1 MLITLI
7 RLLHI
12 WPQIQS
18 NLSAHLDQTIPHSVF
33 QFFILFFCILM
44 LDVDSHDRPPAIP
57 CRREC
62 TKAPPAAEIFAS
74 IYSELHPL
82 PAPSSRHRP
91 LPHPRP
97 HPTIRRKCFVTGF
110 LVKCAQPGIIGGK
123 DTSSISREPA
133 ICLGELS
140 RCLIS
145 FIISRL
151 ERAEPTA
158 IPAMSD
164 STPSTDG
171 SV

>member
-12 WPQIQS
+12 WPQIQA

-33 QFFILFFCILM
+33 QLFILFFCILM

-62 TKAPPAAEIFAS
+62 TKAPLAAEIFAS

-97 HPTIRRKCFVTGF
+97 HPTIRRGSLKMLRHRLPCEVRTARNYWGQRYLFD
-110 LVKCAQPGIIGGK
+110 LPRARNLSGGV
-123 DTSSISREPA
+123 I
-133 ICLGELS
+133 
-140 RCLIS
+140 
-145 FIISRL
+145 
-151 ERAEPTA
+151 
-158 IPAMSD
+158 AMSD
-164 STPSTDG
+164 IFYN
-171 SV
+171 